1 MRLWLAIGLA
11 LLLFPLAWLVHPAW
25 VLGSLLGLLYP
36 SRWEERRAL
45 ADLDRQYGLAYRS
58 ALEAPPNHPWRNQLQ
73 LESEASLRGARLPAL
88 PWVFV
93 ALYLALVGL
102 AWLMPPPPS
111 SPAVASTPGSEPPF
125 PSRITNQP
133 YNRSSPAPRRGT
145 HPKASRPVRSRGQPP
160 PPQKRR
166 SQTKLYRKRRKGMH
180 KARTSH
186 RK

>member
-1 MRLWLAIGLA
+1 MHRVWAARRAWRVRLWLAIGLA

-102 AWLMPPPPS
+102 AWLMPPPP
-111 SPAVASTPGSEPPF
+111 
-125 PSRITNQP
+125 
-133 YNRSSPAPRRGT
+133 
-145 HPKASRPVRSRGQPP
+145 
-160 PPQKRR
+160 QKRR